1 VQSGNDNRT
10 ELLSDLLNECN
21 SVLAAG
27 SAAEDYKQFCTLLT
41 EFLQYISSNQYF
53 DDVRVMNIISN
64 IQDPFAQW
72 ARSKLNNRT
81 GILNAVNDT
90 LRDFKTMFE

>member
-1 VQSGNDNRT
+1 MQSGNDDRT
-10 ELLSDLLNECN
+10 ELLTSVIHECN
-21 SVLAAG
+21 SVLATDF
-27 SAAEDYKQFCTLLT
+27 AAEDYKQFCSLLT
-41 EFLQYISSNQYF
+41 EFLQYISNNQYF

-72 ARSKLNNRT
+72 ARSKPNIRT
-81 GILNAVNDT
+81 GLLNAVNDT